1 MSHEA
6 TGLSDALSRG
16 RTIEND
22 KVKHKGRLTGPQTLE
37 WTVTIFK
44 VDGLEIHRTIA
55 NVKPR
60 GLDGKY
66 L

>member
-1 MSHEA
+1 MSHE
-6 TGLSDALSRG
+6 TIGLSDALSRG
-16 RTIEND
+16 TTIEND

-37 WTVTIFK
+37 WTVANFK